1 MEALS
6 SYGKS
11 IMKKKFIADIK
22 LEVNVFEASS
32 SEAADQMID
41 QYISKIASVDDS
53 EILWDSVDYTVTEVE
68 IA

>member
-1 MEALS
+1 
-6 SYGKS
+6 
-11 IMKKKFIADIK
+11 MKKKFIADIK

-41 QYISKIASVDDS
+41 QYISKIASIDDS

>member
-1 MEALS
+1 
-6 SYGKS
+6 
-11 IMKKKFIADIK
+11 MKKKFIADIK
-22 LEVNVFEASS
+22 LEVHVFEASS

>member
-1 MEALS
+1 
-6 SYGKS
+6 
-11 IMKKKFIADIK
+11 MKKKFIADIK